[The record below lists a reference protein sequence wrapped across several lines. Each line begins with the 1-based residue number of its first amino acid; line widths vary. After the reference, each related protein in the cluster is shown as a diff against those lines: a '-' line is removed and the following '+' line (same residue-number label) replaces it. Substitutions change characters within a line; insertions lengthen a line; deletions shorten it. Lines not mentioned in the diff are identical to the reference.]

1 MWTKLYL
8 SGAVEALL
16 KVAMR
21 FHAANDRPTKDQYFV
36 FGSNLRG
43 AHGAGAARH
52 AVDHYG
58 AEYGNPIGLQGRSY
72 ALPTKDRYIKTLPI
86 NDIVR
91 YIQIFKQFTLDQ
103 PNKEFF
109 VTAVGTGLA
118 GYRHEDIAP
127 WFIGCGDNCIFPVE
141 WREYMSEGYL
151 NALYAK
157 YIS

>member
-16 KVAMR
+16 KVAMK

-91 YIQIFKQFTLDQ
+91 YIQMFKQFTLDQ

-127 WFIGCGDNCIFPVE
+127 WFIGCGDNCVFPVE

>member
-1 MWTKLYL
+1 
-8 SGAVEALL
+8 
-16 KVAMR
+16 MR
-21 FHAANDRPTKDQYFV
+21 FHTKLDKCGPNQIFV
-36 FGSNLRG
+36 FGSNLAGR
-43 AHGAGAARH
+43 HGRAAAKY

-72 ALPTKDRYIKTLPI
+72 AIPTKDRYIKTLPI

-91 YIQIFKQFTLDQ
+91 YIQMFKQFALDH

-118 GYRHEDIAP
+118 GYRHEDMAP

-141 WREYMSEGYL
+141 WREYVSDGYL